1 MQAISELKDKT
12 IRLLTGAYCLF
23 FFSLRLLIPHSLRND
38 EAEQVLAASSFE
50 LGYIKQPPLY
60 SWIGYTLANIFNSGD
75 LNIYLIL
82 TIKYLCYFAFLFFT
96 YKLAKQIFK
105 SQQIA
110 YLCLL
115 SQLLFVTYSYDFTRD
130 LSHTILVT
138 VFSVLSLLVY
148 LKLWAKQSTLNYINL
163 GLVFGLGFM
172 SKYNFLFTALALVIA
187 SFTHRHAF
195 KILFNFKTLIS
206 FLTCALVGSP
216 HLYYLYQKNYSGI
229 EYALERSNKIVE
241 KSYSFLE
248 LLIKKVSTL
257 ALTYYEIILVVTLL
271 SLLFIAFNKKYTNTE
286 SIKLPNYNF
295 KKFFINFSLIA
306 LCIPFLM
313 VIFLGFNQFFAK
325 WLSPV
330 AFLTPIIFF
339 IYFKEPIQKL
349 KVTILEFIISII
361 VIAISS
367 VYILGGF
374 FPDLVGRISQT
385 QYPYKDLC
393 KQIYKLKSAQFRSS
407 PITIIT
413 QNNEVLEANLK
424 LACKEAEIYSIYKI
438 KDTQS
443 KKFSE
448 DSSIIIFSNKKKRE
462 KFIQRMN
469 KNSKVIPENLA
480 TLQAKYINSEKQFYK
495 VYVIY

>member
-12 IRLLTGAYCLF
+12 VKLLISAYCLF

-38 EAEQVLAASSFE
+38 EAEQILAASSFE

-60 SWIGYTLANIFNSGD
+60 SWIGYTLANIFNAGN

-105 SQQIA
+105 SRQTA

-138 VFSVLSLLVY
+138 VFSVMSLLVY

-172 SKYNFLFTALALVIA
+172 SKYNFLFIALALLVA

-195 KILFNFKTLIS
+195 KILFDFKTLIS

-216 HLYYLYQKNYSGI
+216 HLYYLYQKNFSGI

-271 SLLFIAFNKKYTNTE
+271 SLVFIVFNKKSTNTQ
-286 SIKLPNYNF
+286 SLNLPNYNF
-295 KKFFINFSLIA
+295 KKFFINFSIIA
-306 LCIPFLM
+306 LCIPILM
-313 VIFLGFNQFFAK
+313 IIFLGFNQFFAK
-325 WLSPV
+325 WLSPI
-330 AFLTPIIFF
+330 AFLIPIVFF
-339 IYFKEPIQKL
+339 IYLKESIEKL
-349 KVTILEFIISII
+349 RITILEFIISISI
-361 VIAISS
+361 IAISS

-393 KQIYKLKSAQFRSS
+393 KQIYKLKSVKFRSS
-407 PITIIT
+407 PINIIT
-413 QNNEVLEANLK
+413 QNNEVLKANLK
-424 LACKEAEIYSIYKI
+424 LTCKEANVYSIYNI
-438 KDTQS
+438 KDS
-443 KKFSE
+443 KPE
-448 DSSIIIFSNKKKRE
+448 IFSNDSSLIVFINKKRRE
-462 KFIQRMN
+462 KFIKRM
-469 KNSKVIPENLA
+469 KRHFREIPKNLA
-480 TLQAKYINSEKQFYK
+480 TLRAKYINSEKNFYK